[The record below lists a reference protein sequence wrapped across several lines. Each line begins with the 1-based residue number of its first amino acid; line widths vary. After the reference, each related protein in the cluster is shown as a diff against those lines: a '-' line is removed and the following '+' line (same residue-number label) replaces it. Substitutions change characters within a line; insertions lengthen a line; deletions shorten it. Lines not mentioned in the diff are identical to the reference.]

1 MKVEIAFTQHALR
14 VMEIRS
20 ISKPWVMKVVQHP
33 KLRIQDPI
41 DPEVERF
48 YAEVKEMENRV
59 LRVAV
64 NTKAT
69 PWRII
74 TVFPDRN
81 MRDKL

>member
-1 MKVEIAFTQHALR
+1 MEIDFTQHALR
-14 VMEIRS
+14 VMEIRG
-20 ISKPWVMKVVQHP
+20 ISKASVMEVLRHP
-33 KLRIQDPI
+33 KLRIQDPV

-48 YAEVKEMENRV
+48 YALVKEMGDRV

-64 NTKAT
+64 NTKT
-69 PWRII
+69 NPWRII